1 MPGLVAFLRRST
13 GWGRTGTDEGLDVV
27 GPEAMVYE
35 RDRHQ
40 LDTLLEHAR
49 TLANDGRYD
58 ESIAALLDAEQQY
71 LAHAHGIADESY
83 LADLW
88 VLRGMTQYRR
98 GYGSSA
104 VLDLDAGVKT
114 HGDVVAAGAPV
125 PARMALAKSLA
136 LNASVLQVFGD
147 PDLAAGSADAAV
159 GLFLQH
165 ADRLDDGPPEATNAH
180 HLCLAARIAGD
191 LHAAA
196 GRMDVALQADEIG
209 LRTADRLAD
218 SDVADD
224 EKLLVEAMT
233 RKAVRLRAVGRADE
247 AAPLFRS
254 AFAADLRLANAVAD
268 RLSSTPSVTLAQALA
283 AAADRLGRPA
293 SYDELVALTQPGPEG
308 PAAITSQRCDVES
321 APVHARD
328 LAGMAIA
335 MLPGDSR
342 AGFRL
347 GLEAHHLFALGSRY
361 GARAMRFQLAEFGT
375 VWARLLIDLSEAFER
390 VGEAHLA
397 MDMAAWAGGLANSLV
412 PYAMDVRTRELA
424 AACVERHGAVLAA
437 SGDTERATE
446 ALAAAA
452 RLRR

>member
-1 MPGLVAFLRRST
+1 MDA
-13 GWGRTGTDEGLDVV
+13 V
-27 GPEAMVYE
+27 GPDTMAHET
-35 RDRHQ
+35 DRHQ
-40 LDTLLEHAR
+40 LDELLERAR
-49 TLANDGRYD
+49 ALANDGRYD
-58 ESIAALLDAEQQY
+58 ESIGALLDAEQQY
-71 LAHAHGIADESY
+71 LTQVHGVADEGY

-98 GYGSSA
+98 GYGASA
-104 VLDLDAGVKT
+104 ALDLDAGVRT
-114 HGDVVAAGAPV
+114 HGDLVAAGAPV
-125 PARMALAKSLA
+125 SARMALAKSLA
-136 LNASVLQVFGD
+136 LNASVLQVYGD

-196 GRMDVALQADEIG
+196 GRIDVAIQADEIG

-233 RKAVRLRAVGRADE
+233 RKAIRLRAAGRTEE

-268 RLSSTPSVTLAQALA
+268 RLSAPPALTLGQALV

-293 SYDELVALTQPGPEG
+293 SYDDLVALTKPSPEG
-308 PAAITSQRCDVES
+308 PAAISSHRCDLES
-321 APVHARD
+321 TPVRARE
-328 LAGMAIA
+328 LAGLALA

-342 AGFRL
+342 VGLRL
-347 GLEAHHLFALGSRY
+347 GLEAHYLFALGSRY

-390 VGEAHLA
+390 AAEAQLA
-397 MDMAAWAGGLANSLV
+397 MDMAAWAGGLANSLL
-412 PYAMDVRTRELA
+412 PYAVDVRTRELA
-424 AACVERHGAVLAA
+424 AACIERHGRLLMAT
-437 SGDTERATE
+437 GDPERAAE